1 MRISGWT
8 KTCYYHNDHLA
19 TPQKMT
25 DSTGAVVWSADYK
38 PFGEATV
45 TVSTITNNLRF
56 PGQYYDVETGLHY
69 NYFRDYNPAIG
80 RYIEKD
86 PIGLLGG
93 VNLYAYVGNKP
104 TVFLD
109 QYGLQ
114 TVPARILALIA
125 QGNLTEAL
133 VIAEAAGFG
142 IAPRIQQTINTINSL
157 MQRYPRTSLQCD
169 KLAQK
174 TYETFRSIDANPEI
188 IKIVDQAGARYFID
202 SQGNTFATSGFHQA
216 SISGSRLVI

>member
-1 MRISGWT
+1 
-8 KTCYYHNDHLA
+8 
-19 TPQKMT
+19 MT
-25 DSTGAVVWSADYK
+25 DASGVVRWSADYK
-38 PFGEATV
+38 PFGEATIDQTV
-45 TVSTITNNLRF
+45 TTITNNLRF
-56 PGQYYDVETGLHY
+56 PGQYYDAETGSLY

-109 QYGLQ
+109 PYGLQ

-133 VIAEAAGFG
+133 
-142 IAPRIQQTINTINSL
+142 S
-157 MQRYPRTSLQCD
+157 
-169 KLAQK
+169 
-174 TYETFRSIDANPEI
+174 TYI
-188 IKIVDQAGARYFID
+188 
-202 SQGNTFATSGFHQA
+202 FAM
-216 SISGSRLVI
+216 R